1 MNSLIGVARMLGR
14 GGSPAERTRAR
25 LLATGAAFATWFLLA
40 AANVLTLRGHL
51 NEWLGPASQSG
62 TRGGTALAL
71 ALLLL
76 PVAAFLHQVS
86 RLASAD
92 RERRLCALR
101 LAGATP
107 AQVRLLGALETT
119 RSALV
124 GTVAGAVSYLLV
136 QWAARRLLLDPGSP
150 ADVGIPPVLCA
161 VSMAVVL
168 ASAAVSG
175 MLAGRHVVA
184 TPLTVTVR
192 AARRSRRRYTRP
204 LLVAAVLLLVIAL
217 FSPMVLP
224 RVRPI
229 AGLVAASIL
238 VAGVLASPR
247 MLVRFCARVA
257 GRRARTAETLLAARA
272 LEADPRPWGRTLSV
286 VALAVA
292 VGSVAGCLQAEMLAE
307 HRMSEP
313 FWLSSFILLDLAL
326 LVGIA
331 VSGSA
336 LFVHHAEYLLE
347 HGPMLATLKA
357 TGTPETALRRVLM
370 RQALIAATPACAL
383 AALIGFVPMAVPPR
397 FDPWWLWAVPHALF
411 MAGLGVLASAM
422 AASSSRRR
430 LRRSVAPVRLRTE

>member
-1 MNSLIGVARMLGR
+1 MSALFGVARMLGR
-14 GGSPAERTRAR
+14 GGSPVERTRAR
-25 LLATGAAFATWFLLA
+25 LLATGSASATWFLLA

-92 RERRLCALR
+92 RERRLSALR

-136 QWAARRLLLDPGSP
+136 QWAARALLLDPGSP
-150 ADVGIPPVLCA
+150 ADVGIPPALCA
-161 VSMAVVL
+161 VSMVIVL

-184 TPLTVTVR
+184 TPLSVTVR
-192 AARRSRRRYTRP
+192 AARVSRRRLTRP
-204 LLVAAVLLLVIAL
+204 LVIAAALLLVVAL

-229 AGLVAASIL
+229 AGLVALGIL
-238 VAGVLASPR
+238 TAGAPASPR
-247 MLVRFCARVA
+247 MLVGFCARVA
-257 GRRARTAETLLAARA
+257 GRRARTAETLLAART

-286 VALAVA
+286 VALAVT
-292 VGSVAGCLQAEMLAE
+292 VGSAAGCLQAGMLAE

-313 FWLSSFILLDLAL
+313 FWLSSFILLDLVL

-331 VSGSA
+331 VAGSA

-347 HGPMLATLKA
+347 HGSMLATLKA

-383 AALIGFVPMAVPPR
+383 AALIGFVPMALPLR
-397 FDPWWLWAVPHALF
+397 FGLWWLWAIPHALF
-411 MAGLGVLASAM
+411 MVGLGVLASVL
-422 AASSSRRR
+422 AAFSSRRR
-430 LRRSVAPVRLRTE
+430 LSRSVAPVRLRTE